1 MNPFNNK
8 GEISICKFYGSKFH
22 WEKNC
27 LDAAEKYNNDLWLYE
42 QLNIAFLEDPTESLG
57 S

>member
-8 GEISICKFYGSKFH
+8 GEISICNFYGSKFH

-27 LDAAEKYNNDLWLYE
+27 LDAAEKYNDLWLYE

>member
-27 LDAAEKYNNDLWLYE
+27 IDAAEKYNNDLWLYE